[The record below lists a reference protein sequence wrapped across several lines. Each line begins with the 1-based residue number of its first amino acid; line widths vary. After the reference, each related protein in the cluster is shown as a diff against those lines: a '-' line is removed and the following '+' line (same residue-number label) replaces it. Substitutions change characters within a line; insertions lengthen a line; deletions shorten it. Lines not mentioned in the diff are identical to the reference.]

1 MSMPTVFMRRPFL
14 DPRDLAHP
22 ARRVLIPDQRTTSTS
37 PQGPDHRTRTEREGR
52 TLAPTDDAPHS
63 LGPASPLAVARSVI
77 DSDADVYQPRS
88 AATAAIRSPPG
99 SAKSG
104 RRAA

>member
-22 ARRVLIPDQRTTSTS
+22 APRVLIPDQRTTPTS

-63 LGPASPLAVARSVI
+63 LGPTSPLGVARSLLYP
-77 DSDADVYQPRS
+77 DADVYQPLS
-88 AATAAIRSPPG
+88 AVPIVIFDMDGVLYRGANV
-99 SAKSG
+99 
-104 RRAA
+104 